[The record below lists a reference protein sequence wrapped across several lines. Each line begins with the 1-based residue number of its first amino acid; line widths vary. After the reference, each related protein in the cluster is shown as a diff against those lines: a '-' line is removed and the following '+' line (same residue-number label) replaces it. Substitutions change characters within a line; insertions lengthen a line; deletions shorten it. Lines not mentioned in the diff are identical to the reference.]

1 MKVKIGSARINE
13 NGKVTGG
20 KAGDQTGKE
29 VMEQEFYMHSKG
41 WRILRPTA
49 HAKEIAENM
58 KKACANNNIGYSQSG
73 RYGLMRELPEVK
85 GDFSK
90 VKKCCTDC
98 SALVRECVRYA
109 FGKFVP
115 DFNTSSEVFT
125 LTKNGFCKEVKGKL
139 PDDLKPGDILVTK
152 SKGHTAIVV
161 SVIKDKKKKTI
172 DEIVHEVIAGK
183 YGNGKE
189 RYEKLKKEGFKPSD
203 VQKLV
208 NEVIANGKEK

>member
-1 MKVKIGSARINE
+1 MTVKIGSARINE

-29 VMEQEFYMHSKG
+29 VMVQEFYMHNKG

-58 KKACANNNIGYSQSG
+58 KKACANSNIGYSQSG
-73 RYGLMRELPEVK
+73 RYGLMRGLPEVK

-115 DFNTSSEVFT
+115 DFNTSSEAFT

-161 SVIKDKKKKTI
+161 SVIRIRKRKLLMKLFMKLFQENMVTGKKDTK
-172 DEIVHEVIAGK
+172 
-183 YGNGKE
+183 N
-189 RYEKLKKEGFKPSD
+189 
-203 VQKLV
+203 
-208 NEVIANGKEK
+208 